1 MMKKTSENTNMTVNR
16 DRDNDAN
23 VLLDQIAKFR
33 LNIDKLE
40 GNESK
45 KLSFDEMV
53 VNLGNP
59 RLAEK
64 IRIHKVN

>member
-16 DRDNDAN
+16 DDAN

>member
-1 MMKKTSENTNMTVNR
+1 MMKKTSENTNMTVN
-16 DRDNDAN
+16 RDNDAN

>member
-1 MMKKTSENTNMTVNR
+1 MMKKTSENTNMTVN
-16 DRDNDAN
+16 RDNDAN

-40 GNESK
+40 GNESN

>member
-1 MMKKTSENTNMTVNR
+1 MKKTSENTNMTVNR
-16 DRDNDAN
+16 DNAN

>member
-16 DRDNDAN
+16 DNAN

>member
-1 MMKKTSENTNMTVNR
+1 MMKKTSENTNMTVN
-16 DRDNDAN
+16 NDAN